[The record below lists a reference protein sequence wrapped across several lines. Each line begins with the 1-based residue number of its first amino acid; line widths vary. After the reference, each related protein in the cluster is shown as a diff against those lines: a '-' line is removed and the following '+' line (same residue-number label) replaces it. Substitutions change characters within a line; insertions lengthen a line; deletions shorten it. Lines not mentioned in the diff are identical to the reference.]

1 MTTTLS
7 LLVERYSIA
16 GKYCS
21 RVLSAWYTR
30 PAATAKEPTTYLV
43 RVIVPRTQPSAP
55 FGLIARPRGKF

>member
-43 RVIVPRTQPSAP
+43 RVIVP
-55 FGLIARPRGKF
+55 